1 MDRLENTYKWELFS
15 LNGKKKKKLKNKVCF
30 IVKKKKKEVLITMK
44 CFVPRIF
51 LLFDFSS
58 FLYFRLVYNNQWK

>member
-30 IVKKKKKEVLITMK
+30 IVKKKRGLDYNEVFCPKNILT
-44 CFVPRIF
+44 F
-51 LLFDFSS
+51 
-58 FLYFRLVYNNQWK
+58 